1 MDFVFDGQQGN
12 LQKVVTGIVQGKVAE
27 ASFAYVFLD
36 GEDNGAQKGLS
47 LFHTFLTTVIAV
59 VKSLNWSSTAFNYT
73 PENGAPSTPRSR
85 ASSSVTT
92 PDGKRPRAS
101 PFAITPKTTRPAAAA
116 GNESDGT
123 LNHDDLAPPP
133 PKRAFGK
140 GNGAKKNSQ

>member
-36 GEDNGAQKGLS
+36 GEEDGAEKGPS
-47 LFHTFLTTVIAV
+47 LVHTFLTTVIAV

-73 PENGAPSTPRSR
+73 PENGTPSTPRSR
-85 ASSSVTT
+85 ASSSVIT

-101 PFAITPKTTRPAAAA
+101 PFAITPKATQPAATS
-116 GNESDGT
+116 GNESDST
-123 LNHDDLAPPP
+123 LNHDNLPPPP